1 MVMPPGYGA
10 TAHRELGLAIVE
22 RNTGRGKR
30 LPGNRIVRR
39 RVDATQVLTIPEP
52 RRRAEAP
59 NASQHAKRFALVFTV
74 LVLLGST
81 LLALPWTTESGHA
94 TPPIDAFFTAVSASA
109 VTGLIVVD
117 TQDHWNFFGELV
129 ILILIQAGGLGF
141 MVGASLVLASLRR
154 GGSLRDSLL
163 LQDGAPTLS
172 LSEATTL
179 SKRILRFIVVTES
192 VGALVLTL
200 RFWQDKPFH
209 EALWHGTFTSIAAF
223 CNAGFDLEGNFISLA
238 GYAESSWISGTV
250 ILLIQ
255 AGALSYIVLGEVW
268 TKRRWTR
275 LSLDVRLVL
284 TVNAVLL
291 AGGALIFMALEWTA
305 SMAVIDPWARPLTAL
320 FQSTT
325 TRTAGFASVAMGN
338 VQPATLF
345 LMIGL
350 MLIGGTAGS
359 TAGGIKLATIGILGL
374 AVVST
379 IRGQPDSQAFGR
391 RVSTQLVFRALAVT
405 TLFLFAHFILTLA
418 LAISEDVVARKEFG
432 FLPMMFETM
441 SAMATVGL
449 STGITPEVST
459 AGKIIL
465 CIAMYIGRLGPL
477 TAVYALQQR
486 QQQARYRYPEGSVR
500 IG

>member
-1 MVMPPGYGA
+1 MVIPPGYGA
-10 TAHRELGLAIVE
+10 TTHREWGLAIVE
-22 RNTGRGKR
+22 RNAGPGKR

-39 RVDATQVLTIPEP
+39 RVDATRVLTLPEP
-52 RRRAEAP
+52 RRRTEAP
-59 NASQHAKRFALVFTV
+59 NASLHAKRFVMAFTV
-74 LVLLGST
+74 LVMIGSI
-81 LLALPWTTESGHA
+81 LLALPWTTETGQA

-141 MVGASLVLASLRR
+141 MVGASVVLASLRR

-172 LSEATTL
+172 LSEATSL
-179 SKRILRFIVVTES
+179 SKRILKFIVVTES
-192 VGALVLTL
+192 LGALVLAL
-200 RFWQDKPFH
+200 RFWQDKPFPD
-209 EALWHGTFTSIAAF
+209 ALWHGIFTSIAAF

-255 AGALSYIVLGEVW
+255 AGALSYIVFSDIW
-268 TKRRWTR
+268 TRRRWR
-275 LSLDVRLVL
+275 DFALDVKLVL
-284 TVNAVLL
+284 ITNAILL
-291 AGGALIFMALEWTA
+291 IGGAALFLVLEWNY
-305 SMAVIDPWARPLTAL
+305 SMVAIDPWARPLTAF

-325 TRTAGFASVAMGN
+325 TRTAGFASVAFGE
-338 VQPATLF
+338 VHPATLF
-345 LMIGL
+345 LTIGL
-350 MLIGGTAGS
+350 MLIGGASGS
-359 TAGGIKLATIGILGL
+359 TAGGIKLSTIAILAL
-374 AVVST
+374 TIVST
-379 IRGQPDSQAFGR
+379 VRGQHETQAFGR
-391 RVSTQLVFRALAVT
+391 RISTQLVFRALAVT
-405 TLFLFAHFILTLA
+405 TLFLFAHFMLTLA
-418 LAISEDVVARKEFG
+418 LAISEDVVAGKEFG

-459 AGKIIL
+459 AGKLIL
-465 CIAMYIGRLGPL
+465 CVAMYIGRLGPL
-477 TAVYALQQR
+477 TAVYALQRR

>member
-1 MVMPPGYGA
+1 
-10 TAHRELGLAIVE
+10 
-22 RNTGRGKR
+22 
-30 LPGNRIVRR
+30 
-39 RVDATQVLTIPEP
+39 VDATQILTLPAARP
-52 RRRAEAP
+52 RIEAP
-59 NASQHAKRFALVFTV
+59 SAGTHAKRFALAFTLLV
-74 LVLLGST
+74 LVGST
-81 LLALPWTTESGHA
+81 LLALPWTTETGQA

-129 ILILIQAGGLGF
+129 ILTLIQAGGLGF
-141 MVGASLVLASLRR
+141 MVGAALVLATLRR

-172 LSEATTL
+172 LQEATSL
-179 SKRILRFIVVTES
+179 SKRILRFIVITEAL
-192 VGALVLTL
+192 GAILLTI
-200 RFWQDKPFH
+200 RFWQDKPFP

-238 GYAESSWISGTV
+238 GYAESTWISGVV
-250 ILLIQ
+250 IGLIQ

-268 TKRRWTR
+268 AKRRWTR

-284 TVNAVLL
+284 IVNAVLL
-291 AGGALIFMALEWTA
+291 AAGTAIFLALEWTA
-305 SMAVIDPWARPLTAL
+305 SMATIDPWARPLTAL

-325 TRTAGFASVAMGN
+325 TRTAGFASVAMGE

-350 MLIGGTAGS
+350 MLIGGAAGS
-359 TAGGIKLATIGILGL
+359 TAGGIKLATIGILAL
-374 AVVST
+374 AVLST
-379 IRGQPDSQAFGR
+379 VRGQPDSQAFGR

-405 TLFLFAHFILTLA
+405 TLFLFAHFLLTLA
-418 LAISEDVVARKEFG
+418 LAISEDVVARKGFG

-459 AGKIIL
+459 AGKVIL
-465 CIAMYIGRLGPL
+465 CLAMYIGRLGPL
-477 TAVYALQQR
+477 TAVYALQRRQR
-486 QQQARYRYPEGSVR
+486 PAHYRFPEGSAR